1 MIQAVLTGDIIGS
14 SGLLAYREQVIGYL
28 QESFRTVADRIDTAG
43 VSGHPRF
50 EMYRGDSF
58 QGIVTDPAGALRAA
72 AYIRANLI
80 SKSVSPG
87 PSLDCRLSLGI
98 GEIEYPHEK
107 VGLGEGEAYRLS
119 GLGMEDL
126 KKGKS
131 TFSLILTGGTS
142 GENSRAKRELEVE
155 AALFDG
161 IVQGWSAQQ
170 AGAVAYRILGY
181 NQSGIAEMAGISQGS
196 VSRRLD
202 GARYWAVET
211 FFTRYEEIIAE
222 IVKRNHP

>member
-1 MIQAVLTGDIIGS
+1 MIRAVLTGDIIGS
-14 SGLLAYREQVIGYL
+14 SALLAYREQVIGYL
-28 QESFRTVADRIDTAG
+28 QDSFRMVGERIDTTEI
-43 VSGHPRF
+43 SGHTRF

-58 QGIVTDPAGALRAA
+58 QGIVANPASAVKAA
-72 AYIRANLI
+72 AYIRAHLI
-80 SKSVSPG
+80 SKSVLPDA
-87 PSLDCRLSLGI
+87 SLDCRLSIGV
-98 GEIEYPHEK
+98 GEIEYPHET

-126 KKGKS
+126 KNGKN
-131 TFSLILTGGTS
+131 TFSLIVTEGRS
-142 GENSRAKRELEVE
+142 GENRRSKRELEVE

-161 IVQGWSAQQ
+161 IVQGWTAQQ
-170 AGAVAYRILGY
+170 AEAVAYRILGY
-181 NQSGIAEMAGISQGS
+181 NQSGIAREIGISQGS

-211 FFTRYEEIIAE
+211 FFVRYEEIIAE